1 MKENIASLSVSL
13 ERDSLVDI
21 KLLQLFDCLYE
32 TRSVTRAAD
41 QMGQSQPTIS
51 IWLGKLRKHLGD
63 PLFVRAAEGMQP
75 TPRADALI
83 GPARDILESLRRLPS
98 VAPAFSPQHTE
109 RLFRLC
115 MTDASHITLLP
126 ALLPR
131 LRQAAPHAR
140 LEALRIDGNTA
151 QVLQSGQADVALG
164 YIPWLNSGIYQQA
177 LFPQDWICLASHDHP
192 RLGDALERRD
202 YERESHIGVVA
213 GTGYQLLDAAIT
225 NQRIQRHIALELPAF
240 PGLAPI
246 VASTDLVATLPRHIG
261 ETLAKTHGLRTF
273 PCPFPIPTF
282 TVKQH
287 WHARFHSDAGNRW
300 LRQLIAG
307 IFQKNG

>member
-1 MKENIASLSVSL
+1 MKESLVTLSAAP
-13 ERDSLVDI
+13 ERDTLVEI

-32 TRSVTRAAD
+32 TRSVTRTAD
-41 QMGQSQPTIS
+41 QLGQSQPTIS
-51 IWLGKLRKHLGD
+51 IWLGKLRQQLGD
-63 PLFVRAAEGMQP
+63 PLFVRGADGMQP

-98 VAPAFSPQHTE
+98 VAPSFSPHHTE

-115 MTDASHITLLP
+115 ITDASHITLLP

-131 LRQAAPHAR
+131 LREAAPHAR

-164 YIPWLNSGIYQQA
+164 YIPWLQSGIYQQA
-177 LFPQDWICLASHDHP
+177 LFPQDWICLAHPSHP
-192 RLGDALERRD
+192 RLGETLTRAD

-213 GTGYQLLDAAIT
+213 GTGFQLLDAAIT
-225 NQRIQRHIALELPAF
+225 SQHIQRRIALELPAF

-246 VASTDLVATLPRHIG
+246 VASTDLLATLPRHIG
-261 ETLAKTHGLRTF
+261 ETLAQTHGLRTF

-300 LRQLIAG
+300 LRQLIAS
-307 IFQKNG
+307 IFQKNA